1 LYYWVLN
8 YPCNKIYISPA
19 QGLFVLQEHDNLQ
32 CFYFDVELTD
42 QEGLPIE
49 KALLHIFKSDRYN
62 EYSIIINSK
71 GYHPVQISNLQFY
84 PGIISKLC
92 IDMIPVSV
100 SIYNIQSVEE
110 VQGGETPQ
118 DDIRDLTFT
127 LGLDSPKGSLATLY
141 ADKFA
146 EEVNTLSSGKIK
158 IEVFTDAAL
167 GNDRSML
174 DTIIQEGSP
183 NFIVQTTAPQV
194 NLLPGLSVLD
204 MPMVYNDIK
213 KLRNTIDNEFFYNKL
228 RKIYENGGYK
238 LLGMADEQFREM
250 TANLEINDI
259 EQFGGIKIRTIQ
271 NPNHIKFWQLLGGIV
286 IPLPVGEIYASL
298 VRGYIDAQ
306 ENPYGNIAAFKFYD
320 VQDYVINTN
329 HLPHLLPLITSNDI
343 FNSLN
348 EQEKKVIEE
357 AAKNATA
364 YTRIKADERLEEVKQ
379 TLIDNGMTIV
389 DLPDITKQDMVKF
402 AAMPVYESIRT
413 QVNDDELID
422 LYLEMSK

>member
-1 LYYWVLN
+1 LN
-8 YPCNKIYISPA
+8 YPCDKIYISPD
-19 QGLFVLQEHDNLQ
+19 QGLFILQEHDNLQ

-49 KALLHIFKSDRYN
+49 KALLHIFKSDKFN
-62 EYSIIINSK
+62 EYSIVINSK
-71 GYHPVQISNLQFY
+71 GYHPAQISNIQLY
-84 PGIISKLC
+84 PGLISKYC
-92 IDMIPVSV
+92 IQMIPSCKC
-100 SIYNIQSVEE
+100 IYTKQSVEDT
-110 VQGGETPQ
+110 QDGETSH
-118 DDIRDLTFT
+118 DEIRDMTLT
-127 LGLDSPKGSLATLY
+127 LGLDSPRGSLATLY
-141 ADKFA
+141 AEKFA
-146 EEVNTLSSGKIK
+146 EEVNTLSSGKMK

-167 GNDRSML
+167 GNDRQML
-174 DTIIQEGSP
+174 NTIISEKKP
-183 NFIVQTTAPQV
+183 NFIIQTTAHQV
-194 NLLPGLSVLD
+194 NLVPGLAILD
-204 MPMVYNDIK
+204 MPMVYTDIN
-213 KLRNTIDNEFFYNKL
+213 KLRNTMDNEIFYD
-228 RKIYENGGYK
+228 KINNIYSSGGYK

-250 TANLEINDI
+250 TSNLEIQDI

-271 NPNHIKFWQLLGGIV
+271 NPNHIKFWQLLGAIV
-286 IPLPVGEIYASL
+286 IPLPVGEIHSSL

-329 HLPHLLPLITSNDI
+329 HLPHFLPLITSNDI
-343 FNSLN
+343 FNSFN

-379 TLIDNGMTIV
+379 TLIDNGMDIV
-389 DLPDITKQDMVKF
+389 DLPDRTKQDMVKF
-402 AAMPVYESIRT
+402 AATPVYESIRT